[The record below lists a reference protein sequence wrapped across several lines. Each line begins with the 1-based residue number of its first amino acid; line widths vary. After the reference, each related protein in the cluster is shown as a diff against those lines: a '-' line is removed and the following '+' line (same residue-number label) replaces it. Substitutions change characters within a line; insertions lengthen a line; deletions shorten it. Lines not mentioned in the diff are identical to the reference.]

1 MFLFCFL
8 HIVFSNHIHLFPCLF
23 SDAEEEEQGKE
34 EVEKK
39 ERKYKHNPKVLN
51 QRKGIYSCYYQ
62 LLKYSLLNVS
72 LFYSEEDDVPEEN
85 VEVDWE
91 EETQK
96 RNPRRGTQE
105 EEPKKRNPR
114 RGTQEEEPKKRKKR
128 NPRRG
133 RRGTQEE
140 EPAEEVWEVDPEEE
154 ESSEEEQEEEW
165 EEDYQTNGK
174 SAIAFVK
181 RWIWLIHL
189 LFTDGEKRQTE
200 NRNLKRNL
208 QVKKKDKYET
218 EGTFTNGTVCETTR
232 IIDSPDLFND
242 FHLFLF
248 LFSDWKKTQER
259 TVMLM
264 AIQRKTQHGN
274 KQHWWGIKR

>member
-23 SDAEEEEQGKE
+23 SDAEEEEQGEE

-39 ERKYKHNPKVLN
+39 ERKYKRNPKVLN

-72 LFYSEEDDVPEEN
+72 LFYSEEEDVPEEN

-114 RGTQEEEPKKRKKR
+114 RG
-128 NPRRG
+128 

-154 ESSEEEQEEEW
+154 ESSEEDQEEEL
-165 EEDYQTNGK
+165 EEDYQKTV
-174 SAIAFVK
+174 S
-181 RWIWLIHL
+181 LQLHL
-189 LFTDGEKRQTE
+189 WRDESDLFIYCLQMEQKTKTE
-200 NRNLKRNL
+200 NRNLKRKL
-208 QVKKKDKYET
+208 EVKQKDKYET
-218 EGTFTNGTVCETTR
+218 ERTFTNATVCETTR
-232 IIDSPDLFND
+232 IIDSPD
-242 FHLFLF
+242 
-248 LFSDWKKTQER
+248 
-259 TVMLM
+259 
-264 AIQRKTQHGN
+264 
-274 KQHWWGIKR
+274 

>member
-39 ERKYKHNPKVLN
+39 ERKYKRNPKVLN

-72 LFYSEEDDVPEEN
+72 LFYSEEEDVPEEN
-85 VEVDWE
+85 VEVDW
-91 EETQK
+91 
-96 RNPRRGTQE
+96 E

-114 RGTQEEEPKKRKKR
+114 RGTQEE

-154 ESSEEEQEEEW
+154 ESSEEDQEEEL
-165 EEDYQTNGK
+165 EEDYQKTV
-174 SAIAFVK
+174 S
-181 RWIWLIHL
+181 LQLHL
-189 LFTDGEKRQTE
+189 WRDE
-200 NRNLKRNL
+200 
-208 QVKKKDKYET
+208 
-218 EGTFTNGTVCETTR
+218 
-232 IIDSPDLFND
+232 SDLFIYC
-242 FHLFLF
+242 LQME
-248 LFSDWKKTQER
+248 KKTDWE
-259 TVMLM
+259 
-264 AIQRKTQHGN
+264 
-274 KQHWWGIKR
+274 

>member
-8 HIVFSNHIHLFPCLF
+8 HIVFSNHIQFPCLF

-96 RNPRRGTQE
+96 EKN
-105 EEPKKRNPR
+105 KKRNPR
-114 RGTQEEEPKKRKKR
+114 RGTQEEEEEEPKKRSQQKR
-128 NPRRG
+128 
-133 RRGTQEE
+133 
-140 EPAEEVWEVDPEEE
+140 
-154 ESSEEEQEEEW
+154 
-165 EEDYQTNGK
+165 
-174 SAIAFVK
+174 
-181 RWIWLIHL
+181 
-189 LFTDGEKRQTE
+189 
-200 NRNLKRNL
+200 
-208 QVKKKDKYET
+208 
-218 EGTFTNGTVCETTR
+218 
-232 IIDSPDLFND
+232 
-242 FHLFLF
+242 
-248 LFSDWKKTQER
+248 
-259 TVMLM
+259 
-264 AIQRKTQHGN
+264 
-274 KQHWWGIKR
+274 

>member
-114 RGTQEEEPKKRKKR
+114 RGTKKRNPRRGTQEEEEEEPKKRKKR
-128 NPRRG
+128 SQQKRFEKWIQKKRNHQKRSKKRNEKRIIKQTVSLQLHLWRDESDLFIYCLQMEKKDRLRIGTWRGIFRSRKKISMKQRVHSQMVLYARR
-133 RRGTQEE
+133 QEL
-140 EPAEEVWEVDPEEE
+140 
-154 ESSEEEQEEEW
+154 
-165 EEDYQTNGK
+165 
-174 SAIAFVK
+174 
-181 RWIWLIHL
+181 LIHL
-189 LFTDGEKRQTE
+189 ICLM
-200 NRNLKRNL
+200 
-208 QVKKKDKYET
+208 
-218 EGTFTNGTVCETTR
+218 TFTYSSFCFQIERRHRRELWCSWRSRGKHSTGTNS
-232 IIDSPDLFND
+232 ID
-242 FHLFLF
+242 
-248 LFSDWKKTQER
+248 EE
-259 TVMLM
+259 
-264 AIQRKTQHGN
+264 
-274 KQHWWGIKR
+274 

>member
-8 HIVFSNHIHLFPCLF
+8 HIVFSNHIQLFPRLF
-23 SDAEEEEQGKE
+23 SGAEEVEQGEEQ
-34 EVEKK
+34 VEKK
-39 ERKYKHNPKVLN
+39 ERKYKHNPEVLN
-51 QRKGIYSCYYQ
+51 QRKGMYSSYYQ

-72 LFYSEEDDVPEEN
+72 LLYS
-85 VEVDWE
+85 WRRRC
-91 EETQK
+91 TRRK
-96 RNPRRGTQE
+96 SRSGLRRG
-105 EEPKKRNPR
+105 NP
-114 RGTQEEEPKKRKKR
+114 EEEPKKRKKR

-189 LFTDGEKRQTE
+189 LFTDGEKDRLRIGTWRG
-200 NRNLKRNL
+200 NFKSS
-208 QVKKKDKYET
+208 KKISMKQKVHPQMLLYTRWQELFIDLISLM
-218 EGTFTNGTVCETTR
+218 TFTYSSFCFQIERRHRRELWCWWRSRGKHTTGTNN
-232 IIDSPDLFND
+232 ID
-242 FHLFLF
+242 
-248 LFSDWKKTQER
+248 EE
-259 TVMLM
+259 
-264 AIQRKTQHGN
+264 
-274 KQHWWGIKR
+274 

>member
-72 LFYSEEDDVPEEN
+72 LFYSEEEDVPEEN

-114 RGTQEEEPKKRKKR
+114 RG
-128 NPRRG
+128 

-154 ESSEEEQEEEW
+154 ESSEEDQEEEL
-165 EEDYQTNGK
+165 EEDYQKTV
-174 SAIAFVK
+174 S
-181 RWIWLIHL
+181 LQLHL
-189 LFTDGEKRQTE
+189 WRDESDLFIYCLQMEQKTKTE
-200 NRNLKRNL
+200 NRNLKRKVE
-208 QVKKKDKYET
+208 VKQKDKYET
-218 EGTFTNGTVCETTR
+218 EGTFTNATVCETTR
-232 IIDSPDLFND
+232 IIDWPD
-242 FHLFLF
+242 
-248 LFSDWKKTQER
+248 
-259 TVMLM
+259 
-264 AIQRKTQHGN
+264 
-274 KQHWWGIKR
+274 